1 MNRKSNHQNLL
12 RPALTLAVVMITMFA
27 LPTGAWAQQ
36 ITYAYTIK
44 VEYNVDK
51 GTLLVNNVLS
61 LIQHAQPGQTVTI
74 LAMPQTGYGLNSL
87 TVTDEESNSIQLVQ
101 SAAAPNE
108 YSFQLPEGVL
118 SKAITLTVKGEFGTG
133 GNSPIGGQG
142 GTGISEATYAINGT
156 ASPAGGG
163 TVTAYNGNDVITSAK
178 ENTVVTLTAT
188 PAEGYH
194 FLKWIVTS
202 GDDAV
207 ALGDEY
213 SETTS
218 FTIGYRGVSAQAV
231 FVYGNSEN
239 CISYPAEGGWIV
251 RDGTKVFVTVNEAD
265 GYYLKSVIRSTE
277 APTESTEQT
286 TELSNGVSLGEPIA
300 AVGKKPYYYASEG
313 GYISAAFRKPSD
325 DLRVTFNMNGHGTA
339 IATQKLTFNAQ
350 GTATVTKPTDPEEE
364 DCIFFGW
371 YKDKNFTQPFNFS
384 TVISK
389 ESLKY
394 NKEIDCYPLT
404 LYAKWRHISI
414 VTFYANG
421 GTGTMDPVTMDYESQ
436 YTIPECTFY
445 NGGMTF
451 AGWATSDEGNVVYQ
465 PGDIIT
471 LTGNLKLYAKW
482 TEFTIDG
489 LNYKITSLNPFTV
502 ELTGYEG
509 DKPTGELN
517 IPASVKIGGNDYSVT
532 SISGNAFYNTSIT
545 SLIIPDAITT
555 IGEHAFDD
563 CDALT
568 SVIIGN
574 GVTSIGEHAFDDCGA
589 LTSVT
594 FGNSVTSIGSWAF
607 QICLSLTSVNIPA
620 TVTTIGSW
628 AFMGCRNLTSVT
640 INATS
645 LTTYGKDAFKADP
658 FGNASGLKIYVPAGS
673 EDTYRAGWS
682 EYAEVIEAIP
692 EADATKYTITTD
704 DYCEVYDTDIWSE
717 NTPLS
722 EATAGMV
729 LEISLKEGAQPA
741 SGKYFSGEYTVN
753 GVSLGANEWEEFN
766 SGFTMP
772 AQAVTVAAL
781 QADRTVLTFD
791 FSTAGPQEMTKA
803 AIQLFNGDER
813 LEGKRIRNEGDDGEL
828 IDFDGSGTPDMKR
841 YFDATEDHCYVERLA
856 TADYTGSYSLTYEGP
871 SDCYSAITFV
881 FPSQSQQPLPTM
893 DVSVT
898 FTETTYDGK
907 THALNVSVPDGATI
921 TYADKQDGTYSA
933 TAPTFKDVVNTTIYY
948 KVTKEGCQ
956 DATGTVAVKINK
968 KPLKVT
974 AEDKSWTSGGTEPAL
989 TYKTDGLVEGDKI
1002 TVVLQRAEGNLV
1014 GTYDITLKSIS
1025 GVDNYEVTF
1034 VKGVFTIKQPV
1045 INNNDPLGKLNGKEL
1060 FALLDE
1066 LKPIINQ
1073 IAPGLNIALTADA
1086 NGRLSV
1092 TVNGMTFSIGEELIL
1107 VLRNVKKEDILTPA
1121 FQGKVMAYLS
1131 KLMNGNAGTRGSGDM
1146 VETELVSGEEFVIPD
1161 DGDLVLIL
1169 KTEEAPVTITALTVT
1184 SKPDDSGDN
1193 KDDNKNDINGDG
1205 MVNAIDLVKAI
1216 SDGKTKA
1223 EIDAIVNAIMGK

>member
-12 RPALTLAVVMITMFA
+12 RRVLALAVVMITMFA
-27 LPTGAWAQQ
+27 LPTGAWAQDPVIDQ
-36 ITYAYTIK
+36 
-44 VEYNVDK
+44 
-51 GTLLVNNVLS
+51 
-61 LIQHAQPGQTVTI
+61 
-74 LAMPQTGYGLNSL
+74 
-87 TVTDEESNSIQLVQ
+87 
-101 SAAAPNE
+101 
-108 YSFQLPEGVL
+108 
-118 SKAITLTVKGEFGTG
+118 
-133 GNSPIGGQG
+133 GGQG
-142 GTGISEATYAINGT
+142 GQ
-156 ASPAGGG
+156 GGG
-163 TVTAYNGNDVITSAK
+163 GEIGEIGEGGQGQTDNCTLSFLPNCDNVDGVTFPITKAK
-178 ENTVVTLTAT
+178 
-188 PAEGYH
+188 G
-194 FLKWIVTS
+194 
-202 GDDAV
+202 
-207 ALGDEY
+207 
-213 SETTS
+213 SE
-218 FTIGYRGVSAQAV
+218 FTIPECSFKRRNHIFLGWATSEEGNAVYQPRNIIKLSA
-231 FVYGNSEN
+231 
-239 CISYPAEGGWIV
+239 
-251 RDGTKVFVTVNEAD
+251 D
-265 GYYLKSVIRSTE
+265 
-277 APTESTEQT
+277 
-286 TELSNGVSLGEPIA
+286 
-300 AVGKKPYYYASEG
+300 
-313 GYISAAFRKPSD
+313 
-325 DLRVTFNMNGHGTA
+325 
-339 IATQKLTFNAQ
+339 
-350 GTATVTKPTDPEEE
+350 
-364 DCIFFGW
+364 
-371 YKDKNFTQPFNFS
+371 
-384 TVISK
+384 
-389 ESLKY
+389 
-394 NKEIDCYPLT
+394 LT

-445 NGGMTF
+445 NGGMPF
-451 AGWATSDEGNVVYQ
+451 AGWATSAKGTVMYQ
-465 PGDIIT
+465 PGDKIT
-471 LTGNLKLYAKW
+471 LTDNLTLYAKW
-482 TEFTIDG
+482 ITEVTIDG

-502 ELTGYEG
+502 KLTGYEG
-509 DKPTGELN
+509 DKPTGVLN
-517 IPASVKIGGNDYSVT
+517 IPASVKIGENNYSVT
-532 SISGNAFYNTSIT
+532 SISALAFYETSIT
-545 SLIIPDAITT
+545 LLIIPDAITT
-555 IGEHAFDD
+555 IGEKAFAG
-563 CDALT
+563 CGSLT
-568 SVIIGN
+568 SVILGSGVTSTEDVFTGCRILESFTVDENNTIFKSMDGVLFNKAGTTLIQYPRAKNDKSYTIPDGVTSIGDNAFEGNYILTSVIIGNDVTSIGNYAFEECHSLTSVTIGN
-574 GVTSIGEHAFDDCGA
+574 GVTSIGYNAFDNCYALKSLIIGNGVTTIGDYAFHACGA
-589 LTSVT
+589 LTSVI
-594 FGNSVTSIGSWAF
+594 FGNSVTSIGPSAF
-607 QICLSLTSVNIPA
+607 QACSSLTSVNIPA
-620 TVTTIGSW
+620 SVTTIGYW
-628 AFMGCRNLTSVT
+628 AFLGCTRLTSVT

-645 LTTYGKDAFKADP
+645 LTTYGKDAFKTNLS
-658 FGNASGLKIYVPAGS
+658 GNASGLKIYVPAGS

-692 EADATKYTITTD
+692 EADATKYAITTD
-704 DYCEVYDTDIWSE
+704 DYCEVYDANMWSE

-722 EATAGMV
+722 EATAGMD

-921 TYADKQDGTYSA
+921 TYADKQDGTYSD

-968 KPLKVT
+968 KVLTVT
-974 AEDKSWTSGGTEPAL
+974 AEDKSMTAGGTEPAL

-1002 TVVLQRAEGNLV
+1002 TVVLQRAEGNTV

-1045 INNNDPLGKLNGKEL
+1045 INNNDPLGNLNGKEL

-1092 TVNGMTFSIGEELIL
+1092 TVNGMTFSIGDDLIL

-1131 KLMNGNAGTRGSGDM
+1131 KLVNGNAGTRGSGDM

-1205 MVNAIDLVKAI
+1205 VVNAIDLVKAI
-1216 SDGKTKA
+1216 SDGKTQA
-1223 EIDAIVNAIMGK
+1223 EIDAIVDIIMGRK